1 VSVMREGRPVETVW
15 RERAERLSKRP
26 HSAGQDAFPVLVL
39 GIGKE
44 RYGIHLPD
52 VAEVLPPLSPT
63 PVPGIAPVFAG
74 VINVHGEIRPVI
86 DLKRFLGIEAAEH
99 AQARVILLR
108 QGGRELGLQI
118 DSVQH
123 IRWIGASE
131 REPAGNGD
139 ADASQQI
146 RGSTRDLLLL
156 STEALFAQLGIG
168 VTT

>member
-1 VSVMREGRPVETVW
+1 VSVMREARPVETVW
-15 RERAERLSKRP
+15 RQRADRLSKRP
-26 HSAGQDAFPVLVL
+26 HSAGQDAFAVLVL

-63 PVPGIAPVFAG
+63 PVPGTAAVFAG

-99 AQARVILLR
+99 GQTRVILLR
-108 QGGRELGLQI
+108 QDGRELGLRI

-123 IRWIGASE
+123 IRWIE
-131 REPAGNGD
+131 REAAGNGE

-146 RGSTRDLLLL
+146 SGSSKDLLLL

>member
-1 VSVMREGRPVETVW
+1 VSVIKEAKPVETVW
-15 RERAERLSKRP
+15 RQRAERLSKHP

-63 PVPGIAPVFAG
+63 PVPGTAAVFAG

-99 AQARVILLR
+99 GQARVILLR
-108 QGGRELGLQI
+108 QDGRELGLQI
-118 DSVQH
+118 DSVHH
-123 IRWIGASE
+123 IRWIGAGE
-131 REPAGNGD
+131 REAAGNGD
-139 ADASQQI
+139 AGASPHI
-146 RGSTRDLLLL
+146 TGSTRDLLLL
-156 STEALFAQLGIG
+156 STEALFAQLGTG